1 MPVNSQGTVR
11 TAPSAATWRRY
22 MTVTAEKTQLLNF
35 VGGEWKR
42 SAAADYRDVINPA
55 TGEAMAAV
63 PLSPAAEVDEA
74 ARVAH
79 EAYREWREVPVVDR
93 IKPLFRLRDLLEEN
107 IEDLARTITLEAGKT
122 YGESIGE
129 KIGRASCRERGR
141 VEGEGGVWERK

>member
-63 PLSPAAEVDEA
+63 PLSPAAEADEA

-79 EAYREWREVPVVDR
+79 EAYRAWREGPVVDR
-93 IKPLFRLRDLLEEN
+93 IEPLIRLRGRLEEKTA
-107 IEDLARTITLEAGKT
+107 DLARPITMAAGET
-122 YGESIGE
+122 YARSLGDM
-129 KIGRASCRERGR
+129 R
-141 VEGEGGVWERK
+141 